1 MTTTTTCVMPQKV
14 CDFCSMASISW
25 QYPARSFDA
34 MRGVFTFRSIGEWN
48 ACETC
53 HDLIEGENWTRLA
66 NRCAEHFCKHR
77 MQHKACSRLM
87 LKLHRKF
94 ARHRTGDAFR
104 IDH

>member
-1 MTTTTTCVMPQKV
+1 MTTTSIWVMPQKV

-34 MRGVFTFRSIGEWN
+34 MRGVFTLRSIGGWN

-53 HDLIEGENWTRLA
+53 HDLIEAAHWTALA
-66 NRCAEHFCKHR
+66 DRCVEHFCKHSK
-77 MQHKACSRLM
+77 QHKPRPKLM
-87 LKLHRKF
+87 LKLYSKF
-94 ARHRTGDAFR
+94 AKHRTGDAFR

>member
-1 MTTTTTCVMPQKV
+1 MRTTTILVMPQKV
-14 CDFCSMASISW
+14 CDFCSMPSVSW

-34 MRGVFTFRSIGEWN
+34 MRGVFRLRSIGEWN

-53 HDLIEGENWTRLA
+53 HDLIEGGNWTALA
-66 NRCAEHFCKHR
+66 HRCAEYFCKHS
-77 MQHKACSRLM
+77 MQYEACSTFM
-87 LKLHRKF
+87 LKVHAKF